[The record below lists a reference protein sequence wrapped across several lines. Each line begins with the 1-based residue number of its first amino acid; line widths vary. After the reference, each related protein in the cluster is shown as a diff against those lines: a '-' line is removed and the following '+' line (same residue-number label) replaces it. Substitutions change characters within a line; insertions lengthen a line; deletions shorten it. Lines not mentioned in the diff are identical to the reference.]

1 MHGGEILSDD
11 HVLGVRIFDVV
22 SIARSS
28 GVVTIGSLQQKAFLT
43 LLVANKGRSVTLDAI
58 ADELWP
64 DVRPQRWRGCLAT
77 LAASL
82 RAAAHDREFVCST
95 DRGYTLHL
103 RPDAVSTDVDD
114 LQRCLEQAS
123 AAEEQGRHAAAETHA
138 RGALAIYGTGP
149 WTTDLWGWNEAA
161 AEAARILG
169 TALLRRNAN
178 LACITELSRAMEEF
192 DWHDGLWACLICAHH
207 RLGSTRRAGD
217 LAKRARL
224 AVGGASPLLA
234 RAEEQLFAPL
244 PADER
249 FAFALSC

>member
-1 MHGGEILSDD
+1 MDGGGVLSGDG
-11 HVLGVRIFDVV
+11 VFRVRIFDVV
-22 SIARSS
+22 SITGSG

-58 ADELWP
+58 AEELWP

-82 RAAAHDREFVCST
+82 RTAAHDRDFACST

-103 RPDAVSTDVDD
+103 RPDAVSTDVED
-114 LQRCLEQAS
+114 LQHCLEQA
-123 AAEEQGRHAAAETHA
+123 AEAEEQGRHGAAETHA
-138 RGALAIYGTGP
+138 RRALAIYGTGP

-178 LACITELSRAMEEF
+178 VSCITELSRAMEEF
-192 DWHDGLWACLICAHH
+192 DWHDGVWACLIYAHH
-207 RLGSTRRAGD
+207 RLGSTRRACD
-217 LAKRARL
+217 LAKKARL
-224 AVGGASPLLA
+224 AVGGASPVLA
-234 RAEEQLFAPL
+234 RAEAQLSAPL
-244 PADER
+244 AADER
-249 FAFALSC
+249 FAFPFSS